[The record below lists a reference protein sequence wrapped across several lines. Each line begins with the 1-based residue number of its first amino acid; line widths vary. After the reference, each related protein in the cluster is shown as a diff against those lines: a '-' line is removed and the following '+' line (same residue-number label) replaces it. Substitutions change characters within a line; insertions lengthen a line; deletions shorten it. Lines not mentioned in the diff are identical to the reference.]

1 MCYAPSA
8 AGGRHDRVLDFK
20 QSMRSAPLRCIV
32 MPTFKTMQTVIN
44 NYPEVFQAHKD
55 MTSAERVMLIKDFL
69 SSPTKKPKAGPSWLA
84 SFLGCHNVGSN
95 LALEDM
101 TLTEW
106 YDLVHSF
113 ALMPPLTDQDAVARY
128 LGRLEKGIPIR
139 DKGSTRL
146 GNGCQVHWGKVP
158 ATGIYYC
165 LCPDHLLRGIC
176 LHVMLWLVSNAII
189 SLPRKWSAETIAGPS
204 IKGRDRHYVD
214 GSALVRD
221 PQHQPSR
228 HALAKI
234 AKTGL
239 DPRSNEH
246 TTQALISCLGTIN
259 IETDSVRK
267 YTQDQYKHGPNSQ
280 AKLHV
285 HGTKTS
291 KRPEAKAKRRLPRI
305 DESQDESL
313 SESGQ
318 THTKRKRKQRKNLVR
333 KEGTQADSDERFSTP
348 CSSMELPGSQWG
360 GWRRQALAANP
371 PKARSSP
378 AKLRK

>member
-1 MCYAPSA
+1 MTA
-8 AGGRHDRVLDFK
+8 AARV
-20 QSMRSAPLRCIV
+20 Q
-32 MPTFKTMQTVIN
+32 
-44 NYPEVFQAHKD
+44 
-55 MTSAERVMLIKDFL
+55 LIKDFL

-84 SFLGCHNVGSN
+84 SFVRFHNVRGN

-158 ATGIYYC
+158 DTGIYYC

-176 LHVMLWLVSNAII
+176 LHVMLWLVSNGIV
-189 SLPRKWSAETIAGPS
+189 SLPPKWSAETIAGPS

-214 GSALVRD
+214 SSALVRD
-221 PQHQPSR
+221 PKHQPSR

-234 AKTGL
+234 AKTAL
-239 DPRSNEH
+239 DPRSHEH
-246 TTQALISCLGTIN
+246 TTQALISCMGTIN

-267 YTQDQYKHGPNSQ
+267 YTEDKYTHGPDKYKHGQNSK
-280 AKLHV
+280 AKV
-285 HGTKTS
+285 HGTNTS
-291 KRPEAKAKRRLPRI
+291 KKRESKRRLPRI

-313 SESGQ
+313 SENGQ
-318 THTKRKRKQRKNLVR
+318 APTNRKRKQIQKMVR
-333 KEGTQADSDERFSTP
+333 KEGTQADSDEGSV
-348 CSSMELPGSQWG
+348 SSADCKSQG
-360 GWRRQALAANP
+360 KKP
-371 PKARSSP
+371 
-378 AKLRK
+378 RKKSGTTQGT

>member
-1 MCYAPSA
+1 M
-8 AGGRHDRVLDFK
+8 
-20 QSMRSAPLRCIV
+20 
-32 MPTFKTMQTVIN
+32 
-44 NYPEVFQAHKD
+44 
-55 MTSAERVMLIKDFL
+55 
-69 SSPTKKPKAGPSWLA
+69 
-84 SFLGCHNVGSN
+84 GSN

-318 THTKRKRKQRKNLVR
+318 THTKRKRKQRK
-333 KEGTQADSDERFSTP
+333 T
-348 CSSMELPGSQWG
+348 
-360 GWRRQALAANP
+360 
-371 PKARSSP
+371 
-378 AKLRK
+378 